1 MVAEMVV
8 DFPSAVGQ
16 VVDAAQPVQRQM
28 GDNEQ
33 CLLMPAVASTRNQ
46 TGR

>member
-16 VVDAAQPVQRQM
+16 VVDATQLAQREM

-33 CLLMPAVASTRNQ
+33 CLVMPAVASTRSQ